1 MAYHGIPGKT
11 VLIAGGANLV
21 CFTTG
26 RGSALGTRPAPTLKL
41 ATNDAAPIVDMPPLN
56 IIINALGAAVDGNG
70 DADVT
75 LAALTGAL
83 AWIARRHWPEV
94 SSAIRAL
101 NGERMQ

>member
-1 MAYHGIPGKT
+1 MNAYPSPKDVDVSHLLDI
-11 VLIAGGANLV
+11 
-21 CFTTG
+21 
-26 RGSALGTRPAPTLKL
+26 TLKL